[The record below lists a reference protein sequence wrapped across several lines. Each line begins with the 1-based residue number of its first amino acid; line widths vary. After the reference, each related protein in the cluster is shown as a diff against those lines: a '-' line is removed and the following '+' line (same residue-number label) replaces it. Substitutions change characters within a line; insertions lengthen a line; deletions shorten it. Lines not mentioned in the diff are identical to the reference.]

1 MITTTAQRDN
11 NVRKMLTAK
20 TLPTQV
26 ERLGPQT
33 IRITLVEGRNRQIRK
48 MLGALDYAV
57 VDLQRVSFLGMTLDS
72 NLKGPGD
79 WMELAD
85 DELRLIREALE
96 QAQKNN
102 DDPGIPRS
110 TKSILGE
117 RRRLKMS

>member
-1 MITTTAQRDN
+1 VITTIAQPDN
-11 NVRKMLTAK
+11 NVRKALTAK

-48 MLGALDYAV
+48 MLGALNYAV
-57 VDLQRVSFLGMTLDS
+57 VDLQRISFLGMTLDS

-79 WMELAD
+79 WMDLTD
-85 DELRLIREALE
+85 DELCLVQEALE

-102 DDPGIPRS
+102 DDPGIVES
-110 TKSILGE
+110 W
-117 RRRLKMS
+117 